1 MIAALTGQLAFKT
14 PSHITLDVHGV
25 GYEVFIPLST
35 FYALPDLNQS
45 ASLTI
50 HTHLRED
57 AIQLF
62 GFLTASEKDAFILLT
77 GISGIGPKLA
87 LSVLS
92 ALSVTDLVA
101 AVEAGDVDKLATVP
115 GIGKKSAGR
124 IALELKDKMTR
135 LSSTPAALSDHQA
148 GPADRLQDDALSALV
163 NLGYR
168 AADAK
173 EVIKRILQARS
184 GPNQPA
190 LKDLIRDVLKDLAR
204 G

>member
-1 MIAALTGQLAFKT
+1 MIASLTGRLAFK
-14 PSHITLDVHGV
+14 SSSQITLDVQGV

-35 FYALPDLNQS
+35 FYSLPDINES
-45 ASLTI
+45 TSLRI
-50 HTHLRED
+50 YTHLRED

-62 GFLTASEKDAFILLT
+62 GFLTATEKGAFILLT

-92 ALSVTDLVA
+92 TLSVTDLVSA
-101 AVEAGDVDKLATVP
+101 IQSGDMEKLATVP

-124 IALELKDKMTR
+124 IVLELKDKVER
-135 LSSTPAALSDHQA
+135 LQAVPAAVATVA
-148 GPADRLQDDALSALV
+148 GDQSSRVDDDALSALV

-168 AADAK
+168 AQEAK
-173 EVIKRILQARS
+173 DIIKRITQS
-184 GPNQPA
+184 QTGPMP
-190 LKDLIRDVLKDLAR
+190 LKDLIRETLKELAR

>member
-1 MIAALTGQLAFKT
+1 MIAALTGRLASKA
-14 PSHITLDVHGV
+14 PSQITLDVHGV
-25 GYEVFIPLST
+25 GYEVLIPLST
-35 FYALPDLNQS
+35 FYALPDVNES
-45 ASLTI
+45 TSLII

-62 GFLTASEKDAFILLT
+62 GFLTGAEKDAFILLT

-92 ALSVTDLVA
+92 ALSVTDLVTAVQA
-101 AVEAGDVDKLATVP
+101 ADTEKLGTVP

-124 IALELKDKMTR
+124 IALELKDKVAR
-135 LSSTPAALSDHQA
+135 LTTAPVKTSDEPVD
-148 GPADRLQDDALSALV
+148 PADRLQDDALSALV

-168 AADAK
+168 PADAK
-173 EVIKRILQARS
+173 EALKRILQARS
-184 GPNQPA
+184 DLNPPA
-190 LKDLIRDVLKDLAR
+190 LKDLIRDALKDLAR